1 MVKIYPKIKRVANN
15 AFLYL
20 QKVGNGKHEHILVKI
35 GETVVIEGGPSTG
48 KTEFLKK
55 TMQKL
60 DVEGEKYLYINAN
73 LPVSDWVKDFKLYK
87 KNLDSRIDYLLNTLP
102 EKFYLLIDNAEKITD
117 SRKLELV
124 LLLIEKARSSIIA
137 CSSFNHLI
145 SKLKVRLKDAK
156 VHSLGAG
163 ADTFDITYMVIAVM
177 IVIVALMGA
186 HNLIFL
192 AAAMRYMFQGTRLGG
207 RKI

>member
-1 MVKIYPKIKRVANN
+1 MVRIYPKIKRLSNS

-20 QKVGNGKHEHILVKI
+20 QKVGNGQHKHILIKLGDTI
-35 GETVVIEGGPSTG
+35 VIEGGPSTG

-60 DVEGEKYLYINAN
+60 DAEGEKYLYINAN
-73 LPVSDWVKDFKLYK
+73 LPVSDWVKDFRLFK
-87 KNLDSRIDYLLNTLP
+87 KNLDSRIDYLLSTLP
-102 EKFYLLIDNAEKITD
+102 ERFYLMIDNAEKITD
-117 SRKLELV
+117 SRKLELT

-137 CSSFNHLI
+137 CSNFNHLTG
-145 SKLKVRLKDAK
+145 KLKVRLKDAK

-163 ADTFDITYMVIAVM
+163 ADTFDITYIVVAIM
-177 IVIVALMGA
+177 IVMVAFLGA

-192 AAAMRYMFQGTRLGG
+192 AAAMRYMFQGTRIGG
-207 RKI
+207 RKL